1 MKPLY
6 WYSGA
11 LITPSKNGYV
21 VALSKKRT
29 IYRDTEQKAKW
40 AATAFRTLNGK
51 TFQDQYA
58 ASNSSN

>member
-11 LITPSKNGYV
+11 FITPNKTGYT
-21 VALSKKRT
+21 VALSKKRAVF
-29 IYRDTEQKAKW
+29 RDTEQTDNW

-58 ASNSSN
+58 ASRNPN